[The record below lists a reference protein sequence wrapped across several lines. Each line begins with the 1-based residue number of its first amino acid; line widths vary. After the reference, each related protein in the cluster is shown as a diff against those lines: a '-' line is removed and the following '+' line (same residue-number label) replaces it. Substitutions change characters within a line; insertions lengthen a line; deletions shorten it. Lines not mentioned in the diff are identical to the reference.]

1 MRNRWMIVLLAVAAL
16 LLAACPA
23 ATPAPAESGEAAGEA
38 AEGDLPYD
46 GVEVNLLTFTGPQ
59 IAEPLQR
66 RAPDF
71 EALTGAKVNVV
82 VVPFSDLYQK
92 VLVDMATS
100 TNAFDAFVFAPQW
113 MVDYIGPGYVEVLT
127 DRIAADSDL
136 EWDDVAPFF
145 RDFSSTFE
153 GDVYTI
159 PLDGDFQMAYYRSD
173 ILEELGLSAP
183 VTWDDYLAESVS
195 RRTRKETRRRFR
207 RLNEVGEPDYAR
219 ATIQTAGKDT
229 DTLLRLHDLRWD
241 EVGGSAFF
249 DRRDRATIR
258 SFNYAAAA
266 RGWLRLVTLSIDGE
280 PVSSELA
287 RRLGDRQTHGGRD
300 QARLP
305 RGAECW
311 REAHD
316 PGFALVRPGNE
327 IAHKSRAWTSSD

>member
-1 MRNRWMIVLLAVAAL
+1 MAGLAIARTRTHVGEVEFFNADASEPWPERLADALGSRWHILARADDIDDPVI
-16 LLAACPA
+16 
-23 ATPAPAESGEAAGEA
+23 
-38 AEGDLPYD
+38 DVD
-46 GVEVNLLTFTGPQ
+46 G
-59 IAEPLQR
+59 R
-66 RAPDF
+66 
-71 EALTGAKVNVV
+71 
-82 VVPFSDLYQK
+82 
-92 VLVDMATS
+92 
-100 TNAFDAFVFAPQW
+100 
-113 MVDYIGPGYVEVLT
+113 
-127 DRIAADSDL
+127 
-136 EWDDVAPFF
+136 
-145 RDFSSTFE
+145 
-153 GDVYTI
+153 
-159 PLDGDFQMAYYRSD
+159 
-173 ILEELGLSAP
+173 
-183 VTWDDYLAESVS
+183 TWDDYLAESVS